1 MYKLVNMTTFEKF
14 KTNYKT
20 RMLENVHSKGFC
32 DALEKGLGLEEASEY
47 ADMYVLRTD
56 IAIQNFEAVGVDG

>member
-1 MYKLVNMTTFEKF
+1 
-14 KTNYKT
+14 
-20 RMLENVHSKGFC
+20 MLENVHSKGFC

>member
-1 MYKLVNMTTFEKF
+1 MTKYQTF

-20 RMLENVHSKGFC
+20 RMLEGIHSKGFC
-32 DALEKGLGLEEASEY
+32 DALEKGLDLEAAAEY

-56 IAIQNFEAVGVDG
+56 IAIQNFEPVGVDG